1 MVMRLDKLLA
11 HYGIGTRKEVKN
23 YIRKGFVTVNG
34 SIIKKDDFKVDYE
47 TDKIIFDGELI
58 TYKPYVYIMLNK
70 PAGYVS
76 ATKDNVHPTVV
87 DLIYGYEQYDLFPVG
102 RLDLDTEGLLLL
114 TNDGDFAHKLLAPS
128 RHHSKLYYACVEGI
142 MDENDILKFKEG
154 ITIDHYRCQSSNLSI
169 IKTED
174 NTSEVL
180 IEIFEGKFHQVKKM
194 VESVGKKVTYLKWL
208 QMKNLKLMHFDAI
221 ELENV
226 FENGEID
233 HLFLNFS
240 DPWPKKRHAKRRL
253 TSSAFLNV
261 YRRLLKK
268 DGVIEFKTDNRGLFE
283 YSLQSV
289 TENNYHL
296 DYVSLDLHNSPEADD
311 NIMTEYE
318 RKFSVNGPI
327 YKMII
332 SDCKE

>member
-23 YIRKGFVTVNG
+23 YIRKCFVTVNG

-194 VESVGKKVTYLKWL
+194 VESVGKKVTYLKRL
-208 QMKNLKLMHFDAI
+208 QMKNLKLD
-221 ELENV
+221 
-226 FENGEID
+226 
-233 HLFLNFS
+233 
-240 DPWPKKRHAKRRL
+240 
-253 TSSAFLNV
+253 T
-261 YRRLLKK
+261 
-268 DGVIEFKTDNRGLFE
+268 
-283 YSLQSV
+283 SLQIGKFRELSEDELV
-289 TENNYHL
+289 
-296 DYVSLDLHNSPEADD
+296 DLMNDL
-311 NIMTEYE
+311 
-318 RKFSVNGPI
+318 
-327 YKMII
+327 
-332 SDCKE
+332 

>member
-142 MDENDILKFKEG
+142 MD
-154 ITIDHYRCQSSNLSI
+154 
-169 IKTED
+169 
-174 NTSEVL
+174 
-180 IEIFEGKFHQVKKM
+180 
-194 VESVGKKVTYLKWL
+194 KKVTYLKRL
-208 QMKNLKLMHFDAI
+208 QMKNLKLD
-221 ELENV
+221 
-226 FENGEID
+226 
-233 HLFLNFS
+233 
-240 DPWPKKRHAKRRL
+240 
-253 TSSAFLNV
+253 T
-261 YRRLLKK
+261 
-268 DGVIEFKTDNRGLFE
+268 
-283 YSLQSV
+283 SLQIGKFRELSEDELV
-289 TENNYHL
+289 
-296 DYVSLDLHNSPEADD
+296 DLMNDL
-311 NIMTEYE
+311 
-318 RKFSVNGPI
+318 
-327 YKMII
+327 
-332 SDCKE
+332 